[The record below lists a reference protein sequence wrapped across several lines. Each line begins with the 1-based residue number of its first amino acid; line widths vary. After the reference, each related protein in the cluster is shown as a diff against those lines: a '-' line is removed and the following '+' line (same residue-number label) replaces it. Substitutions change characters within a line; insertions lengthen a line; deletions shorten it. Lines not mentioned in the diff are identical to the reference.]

1 MAFLYQDGDGIS
13 PYIKARQRF
22 YSPEGWHQLIT
33 SIQTSSTLYIGN
45 LSFFTEELQIYTLFS
60 LVAPVKRVI
69 MGLNK
74 VTKSPCG
81 FCFVEY
87 FTNEEAVLARRYL
100 DHMKLDGRIIRVDM
114 DPGFEEG
121 RQYGRGKSGGQVR
134 DFHRTDFDQE
144 RGGWGEIVY
153 RMMRGGGRGGRGG
166 GGRGRGRRPQNYEID
181 QMGARPPPY
190 KRQRVSSVSP
200 QRTPGNDNS
209 NPRFRDKESDDDE

>member
-134 DFHRTDFDQE
+134 DFHRRTTKLIRWVPDHLHTSANVSLLLAHKEHQE
-144 RGGWGEIVY
+144 TITLIRDSETKNPTMMNRVN
-153 RMMRGGGRGGRGG
+153 RMINCILII
-166 GGRGRGRRPQNYEID
+166 Q
-181 QMGARPPPY
+181 
-190 KRQRVSSVSP
+190 K
-200 QRTPGNDNS
+200 
-209 NPRFRDKESDDDE
+209 KKK